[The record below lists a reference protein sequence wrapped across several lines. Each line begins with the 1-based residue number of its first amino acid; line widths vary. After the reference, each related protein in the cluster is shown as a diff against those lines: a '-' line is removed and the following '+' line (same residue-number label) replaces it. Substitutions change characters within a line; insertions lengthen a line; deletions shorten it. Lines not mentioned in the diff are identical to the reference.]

1 MLQPGFTVAYHA
13 TCTLPE
19 TITALR
25 TFHYMLRKWKFTRL
39 SMVVMAT
46 VKGYSADKDSVYV
59 YFIFWLTNLTQLPY
73 RNFSSALQLC
83 NSN

>member
-1 MLQPGFTVAYHA
+1 MYMHALGKIQLGKQMLQPGFTVAYHA

-19 TITALR
+19 TIIALR

-39 SMVVMAT
+39 NMVVMAT

-59 YFIFWLTNLTQLPY
+59 YFILG
-73 RNFSSALQLC
+73 LQT
-83 NSN
+83 